1 MNENTE
7 MTTRGSTQAQE
18 SGDTNYSLRPPVNV
32 CEDADGITL
41 QADMPGVT
49 KDRLRIQVDK
59 DALSVEGDLLFDM
72 PQGMDALYADVR
84 ATRYARSFALSSE
97 LDVDNIDASLK
108 DGVLTLRVPK
118 RAEVRPR
125 KVEIRVG

>member
-7 MTTRGSTQAQE
+7 MTTRGSTEAQE
-18 SGDTNYSLRPPVNV
+18 SRDTNYTLRPPVNIF
-32 CEDADGITL
+32 EDADGITL
-41 QADMPGVT
+41 QADMPGVA

-97 LDVDNIDASLK
+97 LDVDNVDASLK

>member
-1 MNENTE
+1 MNEKTE
-7 MTTRGSTQAQE
+7 MTTRGSTEAQE
-18 SGDTNYSLRPPVNV
+18 SRDTNYALRPPVNIF
-32 CEDADGITL
+32 EDAEGITL
-41 QADMPGVT
+41 QADMPGVA

-59 DALSVEGDLLFDM
+59 DALSVEGDLQFDM

-97 LDVDNIDASLK
+97 LDVDKVDASLR
-108 DGVLTLRVPK
+108 DGVLTLRIPK

-125 KVEIRVG
+125 KVEVRVS